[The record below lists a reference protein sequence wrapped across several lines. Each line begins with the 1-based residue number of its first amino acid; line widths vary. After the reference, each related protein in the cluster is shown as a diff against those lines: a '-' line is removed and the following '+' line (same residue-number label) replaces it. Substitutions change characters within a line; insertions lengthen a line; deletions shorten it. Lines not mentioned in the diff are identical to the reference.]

1 VKVVYVRN
9 PNYHPRAEPPSGLAG
24 GKLAQLD
31 RIEWT
36 WIPDRQTQ
44 VNALLSGD
52 IDMIE
57 SVAFDLLPLLEQ
69 ERGVRLIKGTS
80 PNQYVFRMNW
90 LHPPFN
96 NPMTLPAPAPVTVFW
111 GMTKN

>member
-1 VKVVYVRN
+1 
-9 PNYHPRAEPPSGLAG
+9 
-24 GKLAQLD
+24 
-31 RIEWT
+31 
-36 WIPDRQTQ
+36 
-44 VNALLSGD
+44 
-52 IDMIE
+52 MIE
-57 SVAFDLLPLLEQ
+57 SIAFDLLPLLEQ

-111 GMTKN
+111 GMTKNYAHAPQAQNTAGRCSC